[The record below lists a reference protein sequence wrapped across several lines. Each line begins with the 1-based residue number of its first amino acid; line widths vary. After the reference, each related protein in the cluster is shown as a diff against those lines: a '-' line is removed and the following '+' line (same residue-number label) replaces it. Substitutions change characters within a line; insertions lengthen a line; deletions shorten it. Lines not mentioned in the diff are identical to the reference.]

1 MIRKAAPFAA
11 TVAALVAALAGPA
24 DAAVVHFCWQG
35 ENGYTMTGRME
46 FPDALLTRG
55 MITEADVT
63 AFRITGYRDGEALG
77 SWDMAGRRPDATWY
91 LRYMPIVMQFPVDE
105 KVPGPF
111 DQGWNADGTARDC
124 GNPGF
129 GFNAGN
135 YAQDFCVNGVWVEE
149 SGMPPPT
156 PFYAM
161 TTPPPTPDC
170 SGPMLMSK
178 AARRSE

>member
-1 MIRKAAPFAA
+1 MIRL
-11 TVAALVAALAGPA
+11 ALVFALSASAAGAE
-24 DAAVVHFCWQG
+24 VVHFCWQG

-46 FPDALLTRG
+46 FPDALSG
-55 MITEADVT
+55 ADMITEADVT
-63 AFRITGYRDGEALG
+63 AFAITGYRNGSALG
-77 SWDMAGRRPDATWY
+77 SWDMATRASDATWY
-91 LRYMPIVMQFPVDE
+91 LRYMPAEMAFPVDAL
-105 KVPGPF
+105 VPGPF
-111 DQGWNADGTARDC
+111 DQGWNANGDADDC

-135 YAQDFCVNGVWVEE
+135 YAQDFCVNGLWVEE

-178 AARRSE
+178 RPRD